1 VEPRILHSLDQLAE
15 RWAAS
20 GKSAPLGAMP
30 AASPRGRVRRLLC
43 RAIYVLTSIAL
54 SGCGAGNGPGQ
65 LLVAPGTYDAYH
77 CKDLTQVWDQLNK
90 RETELRANMDRA
102 SQGTGGTV
110 IGAAAYGTDYQVVLT
125 QKKMV
130 QQEAAA
136 KNCELVKSFQ
146 SDQTVR

>member
-1 VEPRILHSLDQLAE
+1 VSLSDIVTKF
-15 RWAAS
+15 RGAAIC
-20 GKSAPLGAMP
+20 AI
-30 AASPRGRVRRLLC
+30 AAV
-43 RAIYVLTSIAL
+43 AL
-54 SGCGAGNGPGQ
+54 SGCASSNGPGQ

-77 CKDLTQVWDQLNK
+77 CKDLAQVWDQLNK

-102 SQGTGGTV
+102 SQGGGGTV

-130 QQEAAA
+130 QQQAVA
-136 KNCELVKSFQ
+136 KNCELVKSYQ

>member
-1 VEPRILHSLDQLAE
+1 MSLNDIVTKF
-15 RWAAS
+15 RGAAIC
-20 GKSAPLGAMP
+20 AI
-30 AASPRGRVRRLLC
+30 AAV
-43 RAIYVLTSIAL
+43 AL
-54 SGCGAGNGPGQ
+54 SGCASSNGPGQ

-102 SQGTGGTV
+102 SQGGGGTV

-130 QQEAAA
+130 QEQAVV
-136 KNCELVKSFQ
+136 KNCELVKSYQ

>member
-1 VEPRILHSLDQLAE
+1 METPAVL
-15 RWAAS
+15 S
-20 GKSAPLGAMP
+20 GCNI
-30 AASPRGRVRRLLC
+30 RRL
-43 RAIYVLTSIAL
+43 RDAAICALAVFAL
-54 SGCGAGNGPGQ
+54 SGCGSNNGPGQ
-65 LLVAPGTYDAYH
+65 LLVAPGAYDAYH
-77 CKDLTQVWDQLNK
+77 CKDLVQMWDQLNK
-90 RETELRANMDRA
+90 REAELRANMSRS

-110 IGAAAYGTDYQVVLT
+110 IGAAAYGTDYQIVLT

>member
-1 VEPRILHSLDQLAE
+1 VSLSDIVTKL
-15 RWAAS
+15 RGAAICVI
-20 GKSAPLGAMP
+20 A
-30 AASPRGRVRRLLC
+30 V
-43 RAIYVLTSIAL
+43 VAL
-54 SGCGAGNGPGQ
+54 SGCASGNGPGQ
-65 LLVAPGTYDAYH
+65 LLVAPGTYDAYK

-102 SQGTGGTV
+102 SQGGRGTV

-130 QQEAAA
+130 QQQAVV
-136 KNCELVKSFQ
+136 KNCELVKSYQ